1 MLFSQNFKR
10 GSMLSPQIISIHI
23 DEYNYQSAMSL
34 FIGVRNTSP
43 L

>member
-10 GSMLSPQIISIHI
+10 GSMLNPQIRTIHMY
-23 DEYNYQSAMSL
+23 EYNYQSAMSL